1 MKTSRKPLTAEQA
14 GMLMALMAV
23 MLGAFLY
30 LYPPMLSGFP
40 INDGGLFYSM
50 IRALQQNGFRPP
62 DTISY
67 NGLEIPFAY
76 PPLGFYVG
84 GLTSTLL
91 QVDPVVILR
100 WLPAVVLVATS
111 IIFWFLARRLLDSP
125 IAAGYAVFLY
135 VFAPRSMTWLVM
147 GGGLT
152 RGFGQAALLLTVLC
166 VHALY
171 TTRQRKFVLWSIASS
186 SFVVLTHP
194 EAALHALAA
203 CVLLWAFL
211 GRNRLATRDSILVA
225 LGTLLVTSIWW
236 APVVLRHGIRPFIS
250 AGVTGA
256 EFSVSLISPLLMIF
270 TEEPMMTVIPV
281 LGLIGFAGHVAR
293 KQYLLPAWFVMAF
306 LVEPRSA
313 ATVAMIPCSLLAASA
328 LHDLILPAIAGAE
341 PWPAPHDWPG
351 PLRHAAV
358 RGMLGFLGI
367 YMLVM
372 AVAAGIDL
380 ARVRVTAEDRSAFAW
395 IERNTPSSSRFLVL
409 TGGAEMFC
417 SPVQEWFPV
426 LTGRISE
433 STIQGQEWTSNGR
446 FYEPLAGLQQIQ
458 LCLYE
463 GQPRSCI
470 EKQTSRLGM
479 DYNYV
484 YITKLATLTGHCRSS
499 GVRHV
504 GDTLVSELQQD
515 GDFVTVY
522 QTEAVQI
529 LADRR

>member
-1 MKTSRKPLTAEQA
+1 MKASRTPLSAEQA

-30 LYPPMLSGFP
+30 LYPPMLAGFP
-40 INDGGLFYSM
+40 INDGGLFYTM
-50 IRALQQNGFRPP
+50 IRALQQNGYRLPE
-62 DTISY
+62 TVGY
-67 NGLEIPFAY
+67 NGLNIPFAY

-91 QVDPVVILR
+91 HADPIVILQ

-111 IIFWFLARRLLDSP
+111 VIFWLLARRLLNSP

-152 RGFGQAALLLTVLC
+152 RSFGQAGLLLTVLC
-166 VHALY
+166 VHSLY
-171 TTRQRKFVLWSIASS
+171 TTRQRKFILWSIASS
-186 SFVVLTHP
+186 SFVVLAHP

-203 CVLLWAFL
+203 CVLLWVFF
-211 GRNRLATRDSILVA
+211 GRNRQATRDSILVA

-236 APVVLRHGIRPFIS
+236 APVVVRHGIGPFVS
-250 AGVTGA
+250 AGATGA

-281 LGLIGFAGHVAR
+281 LGLIGFAGHMAR
-293 KQYLLPAWFVMAF
+293 REYLLPAWFVLAF
-306 LVEPRSA
+306 LIEPRSA
-313 ATVAMIPCSLLAASA
+313 ATVAIIPCCLLAASA
-328 LHDLILPAIAGAE
+328 LHDLILPAIAGAKSGQ
-341 PWPAPHDWPG
+341 APNEWPG
-351 PLRHAAV
+351 SLRHAAV
-358 RGMLGFLGI
+358 RGLLGFLGI

-372 AVAAGIDL
+372 AVTADIDL
-380 ARVRVTAEDRSAFAW
+380 ARVRVTAEDRSALAW
-395 IERNTPSSSRFLVL
+395 IDRNTPSSSRFLVL
-409 TGGAEMFC
+409 AGGAEMFC

-433 STIQGQEWTSNGR
+433 STIQGREWTSKGT
-446 FYEPLAGLQQIQ
+446 FQAQLSGLQRIQ
-458 LCLYE
+458 LCLNE
-463 GQPRSCI
+463 DQPRSCI
-470 EKQTSRLGM
+470 DEHASRLGL

-484 YITKLATLTGHCRSS
+484 YITRLATLTGHCRSS

-504 GDTLVSELQQD
+504 GDTLVRELQED
-515 GDFVTVY
+515 GDFVMVY
-522 QTEAVQI
+522 QTDAVEI
-529 LADRR
+529 LAARR